1 MLDNTGKRQLAYLVK
16 IDAITPI
23 EKADRLEAAHVGG
36 WVVVVSKGEFKV
48 GDPAI
53 YLEIDSQVAID
64 KAPWCDM
71 DFLVSKKGKIKT
83 QKIRGQISQGLLVP
97 VTAFGWTIC
106 ENTVIKDD
114 KGEYHHID
122 DESRFLTKQLGITY
136 SSVEDRKRKGAAP
149 DEYKKMAQRHP
160 EFGKKWWWKKLY
172 RSNLGKKIL
181 FVFFGKKKDSAI
193 AFPTK
198 FPGVTVTDQ
207 ERCVIG
213 QTKILTDQG
222 PIQISKIVNQQLP
235 VKVLSVNNE
244 TGKFEWK
251 RILQYQKFKN
261 DYKPVLTIGYPYF
274 PGVKTRLNHICC
286 TPDHRFLTQRGYI
299 HAKDLQTTD
308 YLYMPEDLEYLIGT
322 KSSHYVREN
331 RPVKVPVLSVELGQH
346 KNVSISQSFKF
357 VYDLEVEDNHNF
369 VADNV
374 VTHNCENMTYVLRDK
389 TPFIVTQKCDGSSGT
404 FILERKKFGKYE
416 FYVCSR
422 NVRQLKPEQKCFYD
436 ENYYWQVAI
445 KYDIENKMKAWLKTH
460 PKAWFVCW
468 QGEVCGPKIQ
478 GNPQHLSEV
487 HLFCFHWTDS
497 INGRRDIRD
506 AEKDWRA
513 MGMEVVPIKGII
525 VLPDDF
531 EEFKQMAD
539 GKYDPSVC
547 EGHKDCNREGWVL
560 YKTNEPTFSF
570 KNVSRKYLLGKKD

>member
-1 MLDNTGKRQLAYLVK
+1 MLDDTGKRQLAYLVK

-97 VTAFGWTIC
+97 VTAFGWAIC
-106 ENTVIKDD
+106 ENTIIKDD

-136 SSVEDRKRKGAAP
+136 SSVEDKKRKGAAP
-149 DEYKKMAQRHP
+149 DKYKKMAQRHS
-160 EFGKKWWWKKLY
+160 ELGKKWWWKKLY
-172 RSNLGKKIL
+172 KSNLGKKIL
-181 FVFFGKKKDSAI
+181 FVFFGKKKDNAI
-193 AFPTK
+193 AFPK
-198 FPGVTVTDQ
+198 NFPGVTVTDQ
-207 ERCVIG
+207 ERC
-213 QTKILTDQG
+213 
-222 PIQISKIVNQQLP
+222 
-235 VKVLSVNNE
+235 
-244 TGKFEWK
+244 
-251 RILQYQKFKN
+251 
-261 DYKPVLTIGYPYF
+261 
-274 PGVKTRLNHICC
+274 
-286 TPDHRFLTQRGYI
+286 
-299 HAKDLQTTD
+299 
-308 YLYMPEDLEYLIGT
+308 
-322 KSSHYVREN
+322 
-331 RPVKVPVLSVELGQH
+331 
-346 KNVSISQSFKF
+346 
-357 VYDLEVEDNHNF
+357 
-369 VADNV
+369 
-374 VTHNCENMTYVLRDK
+374 ENMTWVLRDK

-445 KYDIENKMKAWLKTH
+445 KYDIENKMKAWLKAH

-547 EGHKDCNREGWVL
+547 EGHKDCDREGWVL

-570 KNVSRKYLLGKKD
+570 KNVSRKYLLSKKD